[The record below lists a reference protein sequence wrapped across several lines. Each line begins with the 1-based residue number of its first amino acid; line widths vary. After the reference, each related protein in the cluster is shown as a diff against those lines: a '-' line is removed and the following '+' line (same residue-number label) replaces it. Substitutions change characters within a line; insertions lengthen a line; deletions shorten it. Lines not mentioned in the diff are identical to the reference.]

1 MKTAKPIQTLINEFQ
16 KLPSIGPKSAARL
29 TYFLLRAPKDRAQSL
44 AEAILD
50 IKQGTKTCEVC
61 FNITEGSPC
70 ETCKDGT
77 RDHSII
83 MVVEE
88 PMDVVAIE
96 RTGKFNGVYHVLGGV
111 INPPAGIG
119 PEELRI
125 KELLERLV
133 SPDEKFGSQKAQSS
147 SVPSKNFSVLSDQR
161 RTLGSGYK
169 SSEDTEVLEVI
180 LATNPTTEGEATAMY
195 VANEVRKLKT
205 HPPAGGS
212 KLKTLKMTR
221 IARGLPTGGDLE
233 YADTTTLIRS
243 FEGRVEY

>member
-1 MKTAKPIQTLINEFQ
+1 MRTIKPVQRLIEEFQ
-16 KLPSIGPKSAARL
+16 RLPSIGPKSAARL
-29 TYFLLRAPKDRAQSL
+29 TYFLLRAPEVRAQNL

-50 IKQGTKTCEVC
+50 IKQGTRTCEIC
-61 FNITEGSPC
+61 FNIAEDSPC
-70 ETCKDGT
+70 EICADST

-125 KELLERLV
+125 GELITRLKCKMQNIKYQIG
-133 SPDEKFGSQKAQSS
+133 EI
-147 SVPSKNFSVLSDQR
+147 
-161 RTLGSGYK
+161 
-169 SSEDTEVLEVI
+169 I

-195 VANEVRKLKT
+195 IADKVRKFKVQS
-205 HPPAGGS
+205 S
-212 KLKTLKMTR
+212 KFKDIKLTR

-233 YADTTTLIRS
+233 YADQTTLVRS
-243 FEGRVEY
+243 LEGRVEY